1 METDRRN
8 FIAGAVATF
17 IAGSLP
23 ARAAHAPAE
32 LTLGAGARIGIV
44 NLVDAELTH
53 YHAARHVQ
61 DGFLKTYPLS
71 WSVAAMLAEAL
82 RDPLAA
88 LGLTGVALV
97 PPESLRR
104 AREACFLNA
113 NLEKA
118 LPRECVAPYG
128 EVLASQKV
136 QALIVLGPGLNDG
149 THAGGARRRELPEY
163 LRGWC
168 LASGEGEAQAQ
179 ALNLTE
185 LILVA
190 PGARGA
196 QLLARVYGGSAP
208 ESPVAA
214 PADPKSPTAQE
225 LEALRAVFAGLLAR
239 QCAALFAQVRLS
251 PRPA

>member
-1 METDRRN
+1 MDRRT
-8 FIAGAVATF
+8 FIAGAVASF
-17 IAGSLP
+17 IAGSHP
-23 ARAAHAPAE
+23 ALAGHAPAE
-32 LTLGAGARIGIV
+32 LTVGAGARIGIV

-53 YHAARHVQ
+53 YHAARRVQ

-82 RDPLAA
+82 RDPLSA
-88 LGLTGVALV
+88 LGLSGVALEA
-97 PPESLRR
+97 PEALRHS
-104 AREACFLNA
+104 REACFLNA

-128 EVLASQKV
+128 EVLTSQKV

-149 THAGGARRRELPEY
+149 THAGGSRRRELPEY

-168 LASGEGEAQAQ
+168 LVSGEGAAQAQ

-196 QLLARVYGGSAP
+196 QLVARVYGGSAP
-208 ESPVAA
+208 ATPVAT
-214 PADPKSPTAQE
+214 PGDPKNPTAQE
-225 LEALRAVFAGLLAR
+225 LDALRAVFAALLSR
-239 QCAALFAQVRLS
+239 QCADLFAQVRLS
-251 PRPA
+251 PHPA